1 MLTDEGAWSR
11 NAAEPFRNTHATSVI
26 LETQLLLSLDDSQAV
41 SNSLVA
47 TAVIVTAAPTVLPQ
61 ANIPPSISNDQ

>member
-1 MLTDEGAWSR
+1 MEQKCSGA
-11 NAAEPFRNTHATSVI
+11 FRNTHATSVI

-41 SNSLVA
+41 GNSLVA

-61 ANIPPSISNDQ
+61 ANIPPRISSDQ